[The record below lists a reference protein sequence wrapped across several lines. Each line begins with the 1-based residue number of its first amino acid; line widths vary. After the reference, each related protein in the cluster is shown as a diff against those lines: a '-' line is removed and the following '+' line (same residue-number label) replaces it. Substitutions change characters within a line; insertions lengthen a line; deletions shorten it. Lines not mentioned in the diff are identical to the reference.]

1 MFVMIPQ
8 AFSLV
13 ELGPENDYKVKCWII
28 ICALYAFLAVDRIL
42 MYGILLKKKRENHR
56 KIHVSTIESI
66 LSRQNSVIDRQSE
79 VGSEADEREE
89 IMAELEVAMINN
101 DLTRRLSSRRQIAM
115 LQTNDRLEGVN
126 FGEDNQRKR
135 SGEEPGFLRVFNNE
149 VVHRRSPPLRFMT
162 PTEEHQKSSGS
173 LENLTQNGM
182 APQILINGK
191 KMGTKNKDDQIS
203 VDINIVEKKVIRSP
217 KDEIANVA
225 YMIIFGSSANNFVDG
240 MSVGAAFADDIMNG
254 FSVGSAILTNQF
266 PQELG
271 TLAILINS
279 GLGYKKALLFNLIP
293 IVLSY
298 IGFGVGVILD
308 RVNESYDD
316 YIFALSAGMYLYIFL
331 GTLIPEIRDACQE
344 LAKENL
350 GESLLV
356 TVLQV
361 LGIVVGIGFVFMMGE
376 LKSSS

>member
-115 LQTNDRLEGVN
+115 LQTNDRLEG
-126 FGEDNQRKR
+126 
-135 SGEEPGFLRVFNNE
+135 
-149 VVHRRSPPLRFMT
+149 RSPPLRFMT